1 MTLAD
6 PVTLAIPAF
15 VLLVLAEMVVARIKD
30 RSRYEPRDT
39 LTSLA
44 LGTGSTVAGVLSGG
58 MVFALATWVWQFRLF
73 EIGYAWYWFAIAF
86 VIDDLAYYVFHRSAH
101 RVRWFWASHVIHH
114 SSQHYNLSTALR
126 QTWTGF
132 FSLAFLFR
140 LPLFLIGFPPAMIF
154 FVAGINLIYQF
165 WIHTEVIG
173 RMPRWF
179 EAVMNTPSHH
189 RVHHATNPRYL
200 DRNYAGV
207 FIVWD
212 KWLGTFE
219 PERDDD
225 RPRYGIVKNLGS
237 FNILWAAT
245 HEWVGIAKDV
255 WRAPDWRAQ
264 LNYMIRPP
272 GWSHDGSRDTSET
285 IKARWEAARRS
296 GGKRGRSRY
305 RRHRRRIRRE
315 RRRGPPERRRQVHS
329 RSARGGRAQY
339 RPQDDHARHDAVP
352 DRQDQLAIRDGAAA
366 RAERPARLSAA
377 RQGARRIERD
387 QRDALYPRPPAG
399 L

>member
-1 MTLAD
+1 MKLAD

-30 RSRYEPRDT
+30 RTRYEPRDT
-39 LTSLA
+39 LTSLG
-44 LGTGSTVAGVLSGG
+44 LGFGSTIAGALSGG
-58 MVFALATWVWQFRLF
+58 LVLALMTWVWQFRLF
-73 EIGYAWYWFAIAF
+73 EIGYAWYWFVLAF
-86 VIDDLAYYVFHRSAH
+86 VLDDFAYYVFHRSAH

-132 FSLAFLFR
+132 FCLAFVFR
-140 LPLFLIGFPPAMIF
+140 LPLCLIGFPPPMVF
-154 FVAGINLIYQF
+154 FVAGLNLIYQF

-207 FIVWD
+207 LIVWD
-212 KWLGTFE
+212 RMFGTFE

-225 RPRYGIVKNLGS
+225 KPRYGIVKNLGS

-255 WRAPDWRAQ
+255 WRAPDWRAR
-264 LNYMIRPP
+264 LGYIIRPP

-285 IKARWEAARRS
+285 IKARWEAM
-296 GGKRGRSRY
+296 
-305 RRHRRRIRRE
+305 RRE
-315 RRRGPPERRRQVHS
+315 RGDMWKKPISSSSDADRAGAPS
-329 RSARGGRAQY
+329 R
-339 RPQDDHARHDAVP
+339 
-352 DRQDQLAIRDGAAA
+352 AA
-366 RAERPARLSAA
+366 
-377 RQGARRIERD
+377 
-387 QRDALYPRPPAG
+387 
-399 L
+399 